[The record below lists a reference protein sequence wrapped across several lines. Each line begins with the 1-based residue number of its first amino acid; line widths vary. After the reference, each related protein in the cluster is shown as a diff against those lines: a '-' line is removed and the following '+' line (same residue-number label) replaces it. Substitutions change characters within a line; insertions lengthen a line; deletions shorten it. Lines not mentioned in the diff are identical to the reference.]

1 MNAEFRALPRPPERR
16 RTLTCAGTP
25 RIGLRKQ
32 CANKHATA
40 TVRVNHW
47 WPPTI
52 TLKRVAVFFAAA
64 LMSSL
69 SHAQPFP
76 IKPIRVIVPTIAG
89 SAPDVRVR
97 QVGPKLNEAMGQPVI
112 VDNRPGANGTIAT
125 QLAAKAQ
132 PDGHTMFFGLVNNAI
147 NDLLNPKWCCQ
158 LNRELEP
165 VVHFTVTPL
174 VMVIHPSVQATTL
187 QDYVLLAKS
196 KPDAVTYASAGPGSI
211 TQLIGEWIKLKSG
224 AHVLDVPY
232 KSVGAELPDLLGGQI
247 MTAYLNPVVITA
259 FVKSGKLRGLAV
271 TGQGRI
277 AVLPDIPTMAEAGMP
292 GVEASVW
299 NGFFVPSGT
308 PKPVIEILNRELLRA
323 FNAPDVREQVAAG
336 GSEIVGGRPEQFAGF
351 IRQEIAKWG
360 KVIKDAGIKP
370 Q

>member
-1 MNAEFRALPRPPERR
+1 M
-16 RTLTCAGTP
+16 
-25 RIGLRKQ
+25 
-32 CANKHATA
+32 
-40 TVRVNHW
+40 
-47 WPPTI
+47 
-52 TLKRVAVFFAAA
+52 TLKRLAACIAVA
-64 LMSSL
+64 LISSL
-69 SHAQPFP
+69 GHAQPFP
-76 IKPIRVIVPTIAG
+76 GKPIRVIVPTIAG

-125 QLAAKAQ
+125 QLAARAQ
-132 PDGHTMFFGLVNNAI
+132 PEGHTVFFGLVNNAI

-158 LNRELEP
+158 LNRELVP

-174 VMVIHPSVQATTL
+174 VMVIHPGVQANTL
-187 QDYVLLAKS
+187 QDYIQLAKAR
-196 KPDAVTYASAGPGSI
+196 PGTVTYASAGPGSI

-224 AHVLDVPY
+224 TTVLDVPY

-247 MTAYLNPVVITA
+247 MTAYLNPIVITA
-259 FVKSGKLRGLAV
+259 HVKSGKLRGLAV
-271 TGQGRI
+271 TGPGRL
-277 AVLPDIPTMAEAGMP
+277 AVLPDIPTMAQAGLP

-299 NGFFVPSGT
+299 NGFFVPAGT
-308 PKPVIEILNRELLRA
+308 PKPIIEILNRELSRT
-323 FNAPDVREQVAAG
+323 FNAPDVREQVAAS
-336 GSEIVGGRPEQFAGF
+336 GSEVVGGRPEQFAGF

>member
-1 MNAEFRALPRPPERR
+1 MASAGAPSMKFERLAACFAVV
-16 RTLTCAGTP
+16 LT
-25 RIGLRKQ
+25 
-32 CANKHATA
+32 
-40 TVRVNHW
+40 
-47 WPPTI
+47 
-52 TLKRVAVFFAAA
+52 
-64 LMSSL
+64 SSL
-69 SHAQPFP
+69 GHAQPFP
-76 IKPIRVIVPTIAG
+76 NKPIRIIVPTIAG

-97 QVGPKLNEAMGQPVI
+97 QVAPKLNESVGQPVI

-125 QLAAKAQ
+125 QLAARAQ
-132 PDGHTMFFGLVNNAI
+132 PDGHTVFFGLVNNAI
-147 NDLLNPKWCCQ
+147 NDLLDPKWCCQ
-158 LNRELEP
+158 LNRELVP
-165 VVHFTVTPL
+165 VVHFTLTPL
-174 VMVIHPSVQATTL
+174 VMVIHSGMQANTL
-187 QDYVLLAKS
+187 QDYIQLAKA
-196 KPDAVTYASAGPGSI
+196 KPGAVTYASAGPGSI

-224 AHVLDVPY
+224 TNVLDVPY

-259 FVKSGKLRGLAV
+259 LVKSGKLRALAL
-271 TGQGRI
+271 TGPARI

-308 PKPVIEILNRELLRA
+308 PKPIIETLNRELLRT